1 MLYGRF
7 EGTMTAATTV
17 PSKKASSR
25 IPLTLVVA
33 LVPAAA
39 ALNIVGGYINNAL
52 HLPIFLDMIGTCVA
66 AIVLGPWWGA
76 LVGVITNV
84 GGSFFTGPI
93 GIPFALANVAGAL
106 VWGYGVRSWGMGRN
120 QVTYF
125 LLNILVALAV
135 SAAAAPIVIFVF
147 GGATGHSS
155 DALTAAFA
163 QAGRD
168 LVTAVFA
175 SNVIVSLADK
185 IIAGYIGLAIIA
197 ALPANLTAGLT
208 LPAQSPMKAVLSAV
222 IGIVIGVGLVLV
234 YLLILAPAPTA

>member
-1 MLYGRF
+1 
-7 EGTMTAATTV
+7 MTAATV
-17 PSKKASSR
+17 SRSANR

-39 ALNIVGGYINNAL
+39 ALNIVGSTINTAL
-52 HLPIFLDMIGTCVA
+52 KLPIFLDMIGTCVA
-66 AIVLGPWWGA
+66 GIVLGPWWGA

-84 GGSFFTGPI
+84 GGSLINGPI

-120 QVTYF
+120 NVVYF
-125 LLNILVALAV
+125 ILNIIVALAV

-163 QAGRD
+163 QAGQS
-168 LVTAVFA
+168 LITSVFA

-185 IIAGYIGLAIIA
+185 IIAGYVALAIIN
-197 ALPANLTAGLT
+197 ALPSNLVAGIK
-208 LPAQSPMKAVLSAV
+208 LPTQTGMRGVLIAVV
-222 IGIVIGVGLVLV
+222 GVVIGVALVLV
-234 YLLILAPAPTA
+234 YQLILAPKA